1 MAMDWRERRVDFDID
16 VFTVAITLLLYKSIV
31 VVLISI
37 CSTGALSQELQP
49 PASLYL
55 CHLFSYEQF

>member
-37 CSTGALSQELQP
+37 CSTEALSQKLQP
-49 PASLYL
+49 SASLVP
-55 CHLFSYEQF
+55 